1 MAWQGYPS
9 TLVPSSTLV
18 SLTTVTPPIDRSSSS
33 TKGRRLIPVEGLSG
47 RHEDLHEILAFED
60 PKEQR
65 TWHFDATFMRSSWKC
80 IFGEGC
86 QGVLDEPSPELNQ
99 GCCSHGAHFVDEDD
113 VANVVKAVVRLTP
126 ENWQLKSK
134 AKAKGFLKRTKGGDT
149 LTRVVDGACIF
160 LNRPGFAGGEGCA
173 FHIAALQAGERPLDW
188 KPNVCWQLPL
198 RVEHH
203 SDTNGWV
210 NTSVREWKRR
220 DWGDGGADLHW
231 WCTESTDAF
240 VGREPVY
247 KYLRDE
253 IIETVGRKVYDL
265 LVEALER
272 PTSQPLPHP
281 ALTVKKKSGKK

>member
-1 MAWQGYPS
+1 M
-9 TLVPSSTLV
+9 
-18 SLTTVTPPIDRSSSS
+18 LT
-33 TKGRRLIPVEGLSG
+33 
-47 RHEDLHEILAFED
+47 FED

-65 TWHFDATFMRSSWKC
+65 TWLFDATFMRSSWKC

-86 QGVLDEPSPELNQ
+86 QGVLDVPSPELNQ

-126 ENWQLKSK
+126 ENWQMKSK
-134 AKAKGFLKRTKGGDT
+134 ATTKGFLKRTKGGDT
-149 LTRVVDGACIF
+149 VTRIVDGACIF

-173 FHIAALQAGERPLDW
+173 FHIAALQADERPLDW

-198 RVEHH
+198 RVENA
-203 SDTNGWV
+203 SDANGWV
-210 NTSVREWKRR
+210 NTTVREWKRR
-220 DWGDGGADLHW
+220 DWGDGGSDLHW
-231 WCTESTDAF
+231 WCTESNDAF

-272 PTSQPLPHP
+272 PTSEPLPHP
-281 ALTVKKKSGKK
+281 SLTAKKKPRKG